1 MRPPKAIASLFLA
14 LLLTLPVRATEGVRL
29 SARHAVLLDADSME
43 LLYEKEAH
51 TPAPMASTTK
61 IMTAAVVLSSLSV
74 DTVVS
79 VPPEAVG
86 VEGTSAYLKEGE
98 RLTVLD
104 LLYALL
110 LGSAND
116 AAVTLAVATDGSVS
130 AFAAHMNEVARE
142 LGLTQTNFENP
153 HGLPD
158 EAHKTT
164 AYELALITAYALRMP
179 HFAEIVGTKRYRF
192 RSSLR
197 EHTLTNH
204 NRLLSFSE
212 EAVGVKTGFTKK
224 SGRCLVGAV
233 RRDGTTLVSVTLS
246 APDDWRDH
254 MTLWDYGFTLLGI
267 PKTKTKTIS

>member
-1 MRPPKAIASLFLA
+1 
-14 LLLTLPVRATEGVRL
+14 
-29 SARHAVLLDADSME
+29 
-43 LLYEKEAH
+43 
-51 TPAPMASTTK
+51 MASTTK

-158 EAHKTT
+158 ESHKTT

-179 HFAEIVGTKRYRF
+179 RFAEIVGTKRYRF

-212 EAVGVKTGFTKK
+212 EAIGVKTGFTKK